1 MLIDEKL
8 KKTEKCTVKVVAF
21 VAMMCVFFFLVL
33 GTEQSI
39 ATYLTIFSVKSELHE
54 TK

>member
-1 MLIDEKL
+1 MLTNEKL
-8 KKTEKCTVKVVAF
+8 KKTEKCTGKVVAF

-33 GTEQSI
+33 GTENSL
-39 ATYLTIFSVKSELHE
+39 ATYLTIFSVKSELHD